1 MNRTLGIFV
10 RRLGSLLATLVIM
23 SFVIF
28 MLVEIMPGDVAQMI
42 LGQSATEE
50 SITALREARGLNDPV
65 LQRYG
70 RWIKGVVVGD
80 LGESIYMQGVAINS
94 ILWRRVGH
102 SLILALTAFI
112 MFVPLSIFF
121 GVLAGVKEKKPSD
134 SIISFFGLATMAL
147 PEFVSGVFLITVFAV
162 QLNWFPIVS
171 VIPIGESLA
180 SNLDILILPAL
191 SITFVMFGYIS
202 RMQRSSMITV
212 MNSDY
217 VRAAILKGMPKKYV
231 IFRHA
236 LKNALLPTITII
248 GMNMGWL
255 FGGLVVVETLFGYPG
270 MGSLLMTAIKTRDVP
285 LIEACVLLI
294 TVIYSLSTM
303 ITDIMYSYLNP
314 RIRFQGGQR

>member
-1 MNRTLGIFV
+1 MNRTLSIIV
-10 RRLGSLLATLVIM
+10 RRLGSLVATLVIM
-23 SFVIF
+23 SFIIF
-28 MLVEIMPGDVAQMI
+28 LLVEIMPGDVAQMI
-42 LGQSATEE
+42 LGQSATPEAVA
-50 SITALREARGLNDPV
+50 SLREARGLDDPM

-70 RWIKGVVVGD
+70 RWVSGVVVGD

-102 SLILALTAFI
+102 SVLLAMTAFI

-121 GVLAGVKEKKPSD
+121 GVLAGVKEKKLSD
-134 SIISFFGLATMAL
+134 SVISFFGLATMAL
-147 PEFVSGVFLITVFAV
+147 PEFVSGVILITIFSV
-162 QLNWFPIVS
+162 QLQWFPIVS
-171 VIPIGESLA
+171 VLPIGESIWQ
-180 SNLDILILPAL
+180 NLNILVLPAL
-191 SITFVMFGYIS
+191 SITLVMFGYIS
-202 RMQRSSMITV
+202 RMQRSSMISV

-217 VRAAILKGMPKKYV
+217 VRAAILKGMPRKYV
-231 IFRHA
+231 IFKHA

-255 FGGLVVVETLFGYPG
+255 FGGLIVVETLFGFPG

-294 TVIYSLSTM
+294 TAIFALSTM

>member
-1 MNRTLGIFV
+1 MNRITRLV
-10 RRLGSLLATLVIM
+10 LQRLGSLLATLVIM
-23 SFVIF
+23 SFIIF

-50 SITALREARGLNDPV
+50 AVAALREARGLNDPV
-65 LQRYG
+65 LQRYV
-70 RWIKGVVVGD
+70 RWVGALATGD

-102 SLILALTAFI
+102 SLVLALAAFI
-112 MFVPLSIFF
+112 LFVPLSIFL
-121 GVLAGVKEKKPSD
+121 GVLAGVKEKKPTD
-134 SIISFFGLATMAL
+134 SVISFFGLATMAL
-147 PEFVSGVFLITVFAV
+147 PEFVSGVILITVFAV
-162 QLNWFPIVS
+162 TLDWFPIVS
-171 VIPIGESLA
+171 VIPIGETLFG
-180 SNLDILILPAL
+180 NLDILVLPAL
-191 SITFVMFGYIS
+191 SITFVMFGYVS
-202 RMQRSSMITV
+202 RMQRSSMISV

-217 VRAAILKGMPKKYV
+217 VRAAILKGMPRRYV

-255 FGGLVVVETLFGYPG
+255 FGGLVVVETLFGFPG

-303 ITDIMYSYLNP
+303 VTDIMYSYLNP
-314 RIRFQGGQR
+314 RIRYQGGQR

>member
-1 MNRTLGIFV
+1 MNRTASIII

-23 SFVIF
+23 SFIIF

-50 SITALREARGLNDPV
+50 AVTALREARGLNDPV

-70 RWIKGVVVGD
+70 RWISGVVVGD
-80 LGESIYMQGVAINS
+80 LGESVYMQGVAINS

-102 SLILALTAFI
+102 SMVLALTAFL

-121 GVLAGVKEKKPSD
+121 GVLAGVKEKKPTD
-134 SIISFFGLATMAL
+134 SIVSFFGLATMAL
-147 PEFVSGVFLITVFAV
+147 PEFVSGVILISVFAV

-171 VIPIGESLA
+171 VIPIGESLFQ
-180 SNLDILILPAL
+180 NLNIVVLPAL
-191 SITFVMFGYIS
+191 SITLVMFGYIS
-202 RMQRSSMITV
+202 RMQRSSMIQV

-217 VRAAILKGMPKKYV
+217 VRAAILKGMPRKYV

-255 FGGLVVVETLFGYPG
+255 FGGLVVVETLFGFPG

-303 ITDIMYSYLNP
+303 VTDIMYSYLNP

>member
-1 MNRTLGIFV
+1 MNRTLSIV
-10 RRLGSLLATLVIM
+10 IRRLGSLLATLVIM
-23 SFVIF
+23 SFIIF
-28 MLVEIMPGDVAQMI
+28 LLVEIMPGDVAQMI
-42 LGQSATEE
+42 LGQSATPEAVA
-50 SITALREARGLNDPV
+50 SLREARGLNDP
-65 LQRYG
+65 LLHRYG
-70 RWIKGVVVGD
+70 RWVSGVVVGD
-80 LGESIYMQGVAINS
+80 LGESVYMQGVAINS

-121 GVLAGVKEKKPSD
+121 GVLAGVKEKKATD

-147 PEFVSGVFLITVFAV
+147 PEFVSGVMLITVFAV
-162 QLNWFPIVS
+162 TLNWFPIVS
-171 VIPIGESLA
+171 VIPIGETLWQ
-180 SNLDILILPAL
+180 NLDILILPAL
-191 SITFVMFGYIS
+191 SITFVMFGYVS
-202 RMQRSSMITV
+202 RMQRSSMISV

-217 VRAAILKGMPKKYV
+217 IRAAILKGMPRRYV

-236 LKNALLPTITII
+236 LKNAMLPTITII

-255 FGGLVVVETLFGYPG
+255 FGGLVVVETLFGFPG

-294 TVIYSLSTM
+294 TVIYALSTM

-314 RIRFQGGQR
+314 RIRFTGGQR

>member
-1 MNRTLGIFV
+1 MNRIARLV
-10 RRLGSLLATLVIM
+10 LQRLGSLLATLVIM
-23 SFVIF
+23 SFIIF

-50 SITALREARGLNDPV
+50 AVAALREARGLNDPV
-65 LQRYG
+65 LQRYV
-70 RWIKGVVVGD
+70 RWVGALATGD

-102 SLILALTAFI
+102 SLVLALAAFI
-112 MFVPLSIFF
+112 LFVPLSIFL
-121 GVLAGVKEKKPSD
+121 GVLAGVKEKKPTD
-134 SIISFFGLATMAL
+134 SVISFFGLATMAL
-147 PEFVSGVFLITVFAV
+147 PEFVSGVILITVFAV
-162 QLNWFPIVS
+162 TLDWFPIVS
-171 VIPIGESLA
+171 VIPIGETLFG
-180 SNLDILILPAL
+180 NLDILVLPAL
-191 SITFVMFGYIS
+191 SITFVMFGYVS
-202 RMQRSSMITV
+202 RMQRSSMISV

-217 VRAAILKGMPKKYV
+217 VRAAILKGMPRRYV

-255 FGGLVVVETLFGYPG
+255 FGGLVVVETLFGFPG

-303 ITDIMYSYLNP
+303 VTDIMYSYLNP
-314 RIRFQGGQR
+314 RIRYQGGQR

>member
-1 MNRTLGIFV
+1 MKTNSSIIFTKV
-10 RRLGSLLATLVIM
+10 GSLLATLLIM
-23 SFVIF
+23 SFIIF

-42 LGQSATEE
+42 LGQSATDEAVA
-50 SITALREARGLNDPV
+50 ALREARGLNDPV
-65 LQRYG
+65 LTRYA
-70 RWIKGVVVGD
+70 RWVKGVITGD
-80 LGESIYMQGVAINS
+80 LGDSIYMQGVAINS

-102 SLILALTAFI
+102 SVILAITAFLL
-112 MFVPLSIFF
+112 FVPLSIFF
-121 GVLAGVKEKKPSD
+121 GILAGVKEKTWID
-134 SIISFFGLATMAL
+134 SVISFFGLATMAL
-147 PEFVSGVFLITVFAV
+147 PEFVSGVFLITIFAV
-162 QLNWFPIVS
+162 QLQIFPIVS
-171 VIPIGESLA
+171 VIPIGETIFM
-180 SNLDILILPAL
+180 NLNIVILPAL

-202 RMQRSSMITV
+202 RMQRSSMIMV

-217 VRAAILKGMPKKYV
+217 IRSAILKGLPRNYV

-255 FGGLVVVETLFGYPG
+255 FGGLIVVETLFGFPG

-303 ITDIMYSYLNP
+303 VTDLMYSYLNP
-314 RIRFQGGQR
+314 RVRYQGGQR